1 VQIIKLCSKYFL
13 ILMLVQGIIAAF
25 IDTYSFKRSHL
36 NYIARKARILGIGSI
51 IIGIVLYF
59 LNIKL

>member
-1 VQIIKLCSKYFL
+1 
-13 ILMLVQGIIAAF
+13 MLVQGIIAAF